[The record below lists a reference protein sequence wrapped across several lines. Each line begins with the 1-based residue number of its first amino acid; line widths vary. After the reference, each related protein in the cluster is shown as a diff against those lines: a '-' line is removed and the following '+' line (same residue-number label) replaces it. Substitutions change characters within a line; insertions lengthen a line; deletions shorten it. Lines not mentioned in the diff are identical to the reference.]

1 VTDTTVADVLE
12 RLYALGVKPDWWKLE
27 PQASEAAWRKIERVI
42 DRGDMYCR
50 GVVLLGLDAPEEKL
64 AASFAL
70 AARHAIVK
78 GFAIGRTIFSQAA
91 QGWLSGAISDA
102 EAVAD
107 MAARFRRLSDA
118 WDRASQ
124 GREAA

>member
-1 VTDTTVADVLE
+1 
-12 RLYALGVKPDWWKLE
+12 
-27 PQASEAAWRKIERVI
+27 
-42 DRGDMYCR
+42 
-50 GVVLLGLDAPEEKL
+50 
-64 AASFAL
+64 L

-78 GFAIGRTIFSQAA
+78 GFAIGRTIFSHAA
-91 QGWLSGAISDA
+91 ERWLSGAISDA

-118 WDRASQ
+118 WDRALQ